1 VSQWPRE
8 TAASLIAGM
17 LGAAA
22 IMISPIAPWPLNV
35 ALGLTLLAGRGSP
48 GDQPSA
54 AQVQIFQPDGRYAA
68 DGGA

>member
-1 VSQWPRE
+1 
-8 TAASLIAGM
+8 
-17 LGAAA
+17 
-22 IMISPIAPWPLNV
+22 
-35 ALGLTLLAGRGSP
+35 LAGRGSP